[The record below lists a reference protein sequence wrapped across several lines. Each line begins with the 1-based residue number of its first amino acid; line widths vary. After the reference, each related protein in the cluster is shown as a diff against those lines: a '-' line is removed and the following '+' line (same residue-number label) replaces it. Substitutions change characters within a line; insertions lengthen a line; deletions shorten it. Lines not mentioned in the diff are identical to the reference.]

1 MQRGCFGVRSVPRL
15 QFEAFSVLHFDNES
29 ISYIQDIVNLDLNV
43 RAPSETSVLLL
54 VAGRVFACH

>member
-15 QFEAFSVLHFDNES
+15 QFEASSVLHFDNEP
-29 ISYIQDIVNLDLNV
+29 ISYIQDIVNLYLNV
-43 RAPSETSVLLL
+43 RAPSETTVLLL